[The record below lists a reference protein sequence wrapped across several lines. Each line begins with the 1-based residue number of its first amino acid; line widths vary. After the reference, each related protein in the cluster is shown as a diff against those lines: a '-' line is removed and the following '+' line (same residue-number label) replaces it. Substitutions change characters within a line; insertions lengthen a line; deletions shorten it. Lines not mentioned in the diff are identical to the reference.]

1 MIAEQNLCV
10 QCYEPITNPV
20 CEACHLKEVAIWLED
35 TGLDPITKSLVLAGV
50 KKSLPKEAMNEN
62 TCILC
67 GKNTLSTCSY
77 CFFLVTS
84 KVLAKL
90 RIDEEIV
97 DNFLETFNYTLG
109 HSEYVI

>member
-10 QCYEPITNPV
+10 NCYESITNPV
-20 CEACHLKEVAIWLED
+20 CESCHMREVRMWLED
-35 TGLDPITKSLVLAGV
+35 KNIDAIRKSVILAAI
-50 KKSLPKEAMNEN
+50 KRAMPDEAMNET

-77 CFFLVTS
+77 CFFLIT
-84 KVLAKL
+84 A
-90 RIDEEIV
+90 RILKELNLGKELVID
-97 DNFLETFNYTLG
+97 FLETFNYRLG